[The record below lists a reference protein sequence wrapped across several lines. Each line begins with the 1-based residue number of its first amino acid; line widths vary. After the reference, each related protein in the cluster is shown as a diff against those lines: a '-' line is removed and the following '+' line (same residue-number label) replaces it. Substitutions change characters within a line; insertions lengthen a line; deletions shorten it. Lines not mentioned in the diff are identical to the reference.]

1 LCQAKESTVRKDD
14 QLHDAMV
21 DIIKK
26 VEEQGRELTAE
37 GYRLCLDGNGTGICR
52 VKHPAKA

>member
-1 LCQAKESTVRKDD
+1 
-14 QLHDAMV
+14 MV